1 MTEKLNRSAREG
13 SVDALYSILAEHDDD
28 SIADTPLHIA
38 ASVGNTHYAME
49 IATLKPPLA
58 RQLNRQGLSPMHV
71 ALQNRHKQVVRALLA
86 IDRELV
92 RVKGKGRITPLH
104 YVAEMEDLDLL
115 AEFLSACPSSI
126 EDLTVQCETAVHVA
140 VKNKRLAV
148 VEVLIGWL
156 IRVNKK
162 EVLQWKDE
170 DGNTVLHIATSTKQ
184 PKVML

>member
-1 MTEKLNRSAREG
+1 MSLAMTEKLNRSAREG
-13 SVDALYSILAEHDDD
+13 NVDALYSILAEHDDD
-28 SIADTPLHIA
+28 SIADTPLHTA

-71 ALQNRHKQVVRALLA
+71 ALQNRHKQVLN
-86 IDRELV
+86 
-92 RVKGKGRITPLH
+92 
-104 YVAEMEDLDLL
+104 
-115 AEFLSACPSSI
+115 FSSACPSSI